1 MQRRGSY
8 FEVHCRV
15 RRQDQ
20 LQASSP
26 PDFSGREE
34 GAHFRQQHRQGAARA
49 GAAVRPKGVQQ
60 NRALH
65 RVRTVGGE
73 VGDEQPRLPAGQPRL
88 GRLPI
93 YDDGEPPA
101 QLDPH
106 RAPQGWFQ
114 RFDNLSAKDNDKAQV
129 RQSPAE
135 GAVMASQVICECGYV
150 MRDDDEDRVVAL
162 VRDHIRTDHP
172 ELVDIATPDIIRT
185 WIEITP

>member
-1 MQRRGSY
+1 L
-8 FEVHCRV
+8 V
-15 RRQDQ
+15 
-20 LQASSP
+20 
-26 PDFSGREE
+26 
-34 GAHFRQQHRQGAARA
+34 
-49 GAAVRPKGVQQ
+49 
-60 NRALH
+60 
-65 RVRTVGGE
+65 
-73 VGDEQPRLPAGQPRL
+73 
-88 GRLPI
+88 
-93 YDDGEPPA
+93 
-101 QLDPH
+101 
-106 RAPQGWFQ
+106 Q